1 MTNYRSFIYLTIIF
15 LYVLFFAYNIP
26 HFSNDYRYMLI
37 EGTDDRVTSV
47 ADIILSQYRHYFTW
61 GGRTPPHVLAQ
72 LLLLSGKLAG
82 ALATA
87 LCFVLLIY
95 LVNVLAKGSLLN
107 PFKIDSTALLISFSL
122 LYFCL
127 RNFGEVLFM
136 LVTSCNYLFTTTFV
150 LLILVPFVK
159 ALESDKDDN
168 SLSKGFVLKNIF
180 NFLIFLCGLTAGWCN
195 ENTGFA
201 LCSVTFLY
209 LVYMLR
215 KKKLS
220 AFMVAGFAGMC
231 TGFLILVLSPG
242 NAARMQMMESTG
254 RFDYFSHIFTAIG
267 VFNLS
272 LLENLPLIIAFLYL
286 LFKVYKKGLIKKY
299 RQSMLCTLYLFAI
312 GFASLSVMIFSPN
325 FPARSA
331 TVFTVFTLVATLKL
345 YYILKKE
352 QVTVVNRAFFYSYS
366 VIFSLYFLITATNAL
381 ECLSRLNDEFVQR
394 ENSIK
399 EQIANG
405 KTDLVVKPFSVVSSR
420 YIFVGDI
427 HADSNYFAN
436 KILSRYYK
444 ISSIVRTCDEIKTL
458 PHSDLLIIQSKTVFK
473 CKAN

>member
-95 LVNVLAKGSLLN
+95 LVNVLAKGSFVN

-150 LLILVPFVK
+150 LLILMPFVK
-159 ALESDKDDN
+159 ALESNNDDCTK
-168 SLSKGFVLKNIF
+168 SKGFVLKNIF
-180 NFLIFLCGLTAGWCN
+180 IALMFLCGLTAGWCN

-201 LCSVTFLY
+201 LCSMTFLY
-209 LVYMLR
+209 LVYMFR
-215 KKKLS
+215 QKKLS
-220 AFMVAGFAGMC
+220 SFMIAGFLGMC

-312 GFASLSVMIFSPN
+312 GFVSLSVMIFSPN

-331 TVFTVFTLVATLKL
+331 TVFTVFTLIASLKL
-345 YYILKKE
+345 YYILQKE
-352 QVTVVNRAFFYSYS
+352 QITVVNRAFFYSYS
-366 VIFSLYFLITATNAL
+366 VIFLLYFLITATNAL
-381 ECLSRLNDEFVQR
+381 ECQSRLNDEFVQR

-436 KILSRYYK
+436 KILSRYYR

>member
-15 LYVLFFAYNIP
+15 LYVMFFAYNIP
-26 HFSNDYRYMLI
+26 HFSNDFRYMLI
-37 EGTDDRVTSV
+37 EGTDDRVSSV
-47 ADIILSQYRHYFTW
+47 ADIVLSQYRHYFTW

-82 ALATA
+82 AFATA

-95 LVNVLAKGSLLN
+95 LVNVLAKGSFVN
-107 PFKIDSTALLISFSL
+107 PLKIESTALLMSFSL
-122 LYFCL
+122 LYLCL

-159 ALESDKDDN
+159 ALESDKDDS

-220 AFMVAGFAGMC
+220 AFMVAGFTGMC

-242 NAARMQMMESTG
+242 NAARMHMMESTG
-254 RFDYFSHIFTAIG
+254 GFDYFSHIFTAIG

-286 LFKVYKKGLIKKY
+286 LFTVYKKGLIKKY
-299 RQSMLCTLYLFAI
+299 KQSIVCTLYLYAI
-312 GFASLSVMIFSPN
+312 GFVSLSVMIFSPN

-331 TVFTVFTLVATLKL
+331 TVFTVFTLIASLKL

-352 QVTVVNRAFFYSYS
+352 QITVVNRAFFYSYS

-436 KILSRYYK
+436 KILSRYYR

>member
-1 MTNYRSFIYLTIIF
+1 MKLRSETI
-15 LYVLFFAYNIP
+15 
-26 HFSNDYRYMLI
+26 
-37 EGTDDRVTSV
+37 
-47 ADIILSQYRHYFTW
+47 
-61 GGRTPPHVLAQ
+61 
-72 LLLLSGKLAG
+72 
-82 ALATA
+82 
-87 LCFVLLIY
+87 
-95 LVNVLAKGSLLN
+95 
-107 PFKIDSTALLISFSL
+107 
-122 LYFCL
+122 
-127 RNFGEVLFM
+127 
-136 LVTSCNYLFTTTFV
+136 
-150 LLILVPFVK
+150 
-159 ALESDKDDN
+159 
-168 SLSKGFVLKNIF
+168 
-180 NFLIFLCGLTAGWCN
+180 
-195 ENTGFA
+195 
-201 LCSVTFLY
+201 
-209 LVYMLR
+209 

-220 AFMVAGFAGMC
+220 AFMVAGFTGMC

-242 NAARMQMMESTG
+242 NAARMHMMESTG
-254 RFDYFSHIFTAIG
+254 GFDYFSHIFTAIG

-286 LFKVYKKGLIKKY
+286 LFTVYKKGLIKKY
-299 RQSMLCTLYLFAI
+299 KQSIVCTLYLYAI
-312 GFASLSVMIFSPN
+312 GFVSLSVMIFSPN

-331 TVFTVFTLVATLKL
+331 TVFTVFTLIASLKL

-352 QVTVVNRAFFYSYS
+352 QITVVNRAFFYSYS

-436 KILSRYYK
+436 KILSRYYR

>member
-26 HFSNDYRYMLI
+26 HFSNDFRYMLI
-37 EGTDDRVTSV
+37 EGTDDRVSSV

-72 LLLLSGKLAG
+72 LLLLSGKLAC

-95 LVNVLAKGSLLN
+95 LVNVLAKGSFLN

-150 LLILVPFVK
+150 LLILMPFIK
-159 ALESDKDDN
+159 ALESNNDDCTK
-168 SLSKGFVLKNIF
+168 SKGFVLKNIF
-180 NFLIFLCGLTAGWCN
+180 IALMFLCGLTAGWCN

-201 LCSVTFLY
+201 LCSMTFLY
-209 LVYMLR
+209 LVYMFR
-215 KKKLS
+215 QKKLS
-220 AFMVAGFAGMC
+220 SFMIAGFTGMC

-286 LFKVYKKGLIKKY
+286 LFKVYKKGLIKQY

-352 QVTVVNRAFFYSYS
+352 QETVVNRAFFYSYS

-381 ECLSRLNDEFVQR
+381 ECLSRLNAESYQR

-399 EQIANG
+399 EQILDG

-436 KILSRYYK
+436 KILSRYYR

-458 PHSDLLIIQSKTVFK
+458 PHSDLLIIQSKTEFK

>member
-150 LLILVPFVK
+150 LLILMPFVK
-159 ALESDKDDN
+159 ALESNNDDCTK
-168 SLSKGFVLKNIF
+168 SKGFVLKNIF
-180 NFLIFLCGLTAGWCN
+180 IALMFLCGLTAGWCN

-201 LCSVTFLY
+201 LCSMTFLY
-209 LVYMLR
+209 LVYMFR
-215 KKKLS
+215 QKKLS
-220 AFMVAGFAGMC
+220 SFMIAGFLGMC

-352 QVTVVNRAFFYSYS
+352 QVTVVNRSFFYSYS
-366 VIFSLYFLITATNAL
+366 VVFSLYFLITATNSL
-381 ECLSRLNDEFVQR
+381 ECLSRLNDEFYQR

-399 EQIANG
+399 EQILDG

>member
-150 LLILVPFVK
+150 LLILMPFVK
-159 ALESDKDDN
+159 ALECNNDDCTK
-168 SLSKGFVLKNIF
+168 SKGFVLKNIF
-180 NFLIFLCGLTAGWCN
+180 IALMFLCGLTAGWCN

-201 LCSVTFLY
+201 LCSMTFLY
-209 LVYMLR
+209 LVYMFR
-215 KKKLS
+215 QKKLS
-220 AFMVAGFAGMC
+220 SFMIAGFLGMC

-352 QVTVVNRAFFYSYS
+352 QVTVVNRSFFYSYS
-366 VIFSLYFLITATNAL
+366 VIFSLYFLITATNSL
-381 ECLSRLNDEFVQR
+381 ECLSRLNDEFYQR

-399 EQIANG
+399 EQILDG